1 MSTDANQ
8 IELLVREVL
17 ARIAQETKSTVVV
30 APSAAPPT
38 RSSDELELMANVIST
53 QSLEGKL
60 KGIKSVRIRQ
70 QAVITPAARDLLRAA
85 NVTLVRG
92 ANNSRATNENNAS
105 HGATAATQEP
115 ETATQ
120 GPVAAQVRPAALAL
134 FVTEKWVEI
143 FKKQLCPRRALVTQ
157 ADKEVE
163 QVVSRL
169 QMAMSSGH
177 RLGVIVAE
185 NSFELNMLI
194 NRSGWRGVRIASW
207 GDFQLALQEA
217 APDVWVLDSRLLKIP
232 AITNI
237 CNRIYENGY
246 WRSRKENH

>member
-17 ARIAQETKSTVVV
+17 ARIAQETKTEVGV
-30 APSAAPPT
+30 ASSAASPT

-85 NVTLVRG
+85 KVTLVRG
-92 ANNSRATNENNAS
+92 VNSRSANENNAPLGS
-105 HGATAATQEP
+105 EAVPQGAK
-115 ETATQ
+115 
-120 GPVAAQVRPAALAL
+120 VAQVRPAALAL
-134 FVTEKWVEI
+134 LVPEKWVEI

-157 ADKEVE
+157 ADKETE

-169 QMAMSSGH
+169 QTAMSSGH

>member
-17 ARIAQETKSTVVV
+17 ARIAQETKTEVGV
-30 APSAAPPT
+30 ASNAAPPT

-85 NVTLVRG
+85 KITLVRG
-92 ANNSRATNENNAS
+92 VNSRSANENNAPLGS
-105 HGATAATQEP
+105 EAVPQGAK
-115 ETATQ
+115 
-120 GPVAAQVRPAALAL
+120 VAQVRPAALAL
-134 FVTEKWVEI
+134 LVPEKWVEI

-157 ADKEVE
+157 ADKETE

>member
-17 ARIAQETKSTVVV
+17 ARIAQETKTEVGV
-30 APSAAPPT
+30 ASSAAPPT

-85 NVTLVRG
+85 KVTLLRG
-92 ANNSRATNENNAS
+92 VNSRSANENNAPLGS
-105 HGATAATQEP
+105 EAVPQGAK
-115 ETATQ
+115 
-120 GPVAAQVRPAALAL
+120 VAQVRPAALAL
-134 FVTEKWVEI
+134 LVPEKWVEI

-157 ADKEVE
+157 ADKETE

>member
-17 ARIAQETKSTVVV
+17 ARIAQETKSTVGV

-38 RSSDELELMANVIST
+38 RPSDELELMANVIST

-92 ANNSRATNENNAS
+92 ANNSRATNENPAS
-105 HGATAATQEP
+105 HGATAATQQP
-115 ETATQ
+115 ET
-120 GPVAAQVRPAALAL
+120 AQVRPAALAL
-134 FVTEKWVEI
+134 FVPEKWVEI

-185 NSFELNMLI
+185 NSFELNMFI

-217 APDVWVLDSRLLKIP
+217 APDVWVLDPRPLKIP

>member
-17 ARIAQETKSTVVV
+17 ARIAQETKTEVGV
-30 APSAAPPT
+30 ASSAAPPT

-85 NVTLVRG
+85 KVTLVRG
-92 ANNSRATNENNAS
+92 VSSRSANENNAPLGS
-105 HGATAATQEP
+105 EAVPQGAK
-115 ETATQ
+115 
-120 GPVAAQVRPAALAL
+120 VAQVRPAALAL
-134 FVTEKWVEI
+134 LVPEKWVEI

-157 ADKEVE
+157 ADKETE

-177 RLGVIVAE
+177 RLGVIVTE

-194 NRSGWRGVRIASW
+194 NRSDWRGVRIASW

>member
-1 MSTDANQ
+1 VPQ
-8 IELLVREVL
+8 
-17 ARIAQETKSTVVV
+17 
-30 APSAAPPT
+30 
-38 RSSDELELMANVIST
+38 
-53 QSLEGKL
+53 
-60 KGIKSVRIRQ
+60 
-70 QAVITPAARDLLRAA
+70 
-85 NVTLVRG
+85 G
-92 ANNSRATNENNAS
+92 AK
-105 HGATAATQEP
+105 
-115 ETATQ
+115 
-120 GPVAAQVRPAALAL
+120 VAQVRPAALAL
-134 FVTEKWVEI
+134 LVPEKWVEI
-143 FKKQLCPRRALVTQ
+143 FNKQLCPRRALVTQ
-157 ADKEVE
+157 ADKETE

-169 QMAMSSGH
+169 QTAMSSGH

>member
-17 ARIAQETKSTVVV
+17 ARIAQETKTEVGV
-30 APSAAPPT
+30 ASSAAPPT

-85 NVTLVRG
+85 KVTLVRG
-92 ANNSRATNENNAS
+92 VNSRSANENNAPLGS
-105 HGATAATQEP
+105 EAVPQGAK
-115 ETATQ
+115 
-120 GPVAAQVRPAALAL
+120 VAQVRPAALAL
-134 FVTEKWVEI
+134 LVPEKWVEI

-157 ADKEVE
+157 ADKETE

>member
-17 ARIAQETKSTVVV
+17 ARIAQETKTEVGV
-30 APSAAPPT
+30 ASSAAPPT

-85 NVTLVRG
+85 KVTLVRG
-92 ANNSRATNENNAS
+92 VNSRSANENNAPLGS
-105 HGATAATQEP
+105 EAVPQGAK
-115 ETATQ
+115 
-120 GPVAAQVRPAALAL
+120 VAQVRPAALAL
-134 FVTEKWVEI
+134 LVPEKWVEI

-157 ADKEVE
+157 VDKETE

-169 QMAMSSGH
+169 QTAMSSGH